1 MPSACGFT
9 RDLQL
14 ACHRR
19 GCRLLFLGL
28 EYSNGQPDNSY
39 FLFWK
44 GRMQLQLTYGVTPQT
59 NRAVINDFKNGIK
72 VSDLPEVF
80 LKYGSG

>member
-1 MPSACGFT
+1 
-9 RDLQL
+9 
-14 ACHRR
+14 
-19 GCRLLFLGL
+19 
-28 EYSNGQPDNSY
+28 
-39 FLFWK
+39 
-44 GRMQLQLTYGVTPQT
+44 MQLQLTYGVTPQT